1 MALPVYP
8 MSDKQEE
15 PEKGRPYRQLYMLT
29 TVGVQLAVSIVIGV
43 AFGLWLDGK
52 FGTKP
57 WLMLLFL
64 LFGVIAG
71 FRNVYRMAVKESNYQ

>member
-1 MALPVYP
+1 MNGQ
-8 MSDKQEE
+8 QE
-15 PEKGRPYRQLYMLT
+15 PPDGGRPYRQLYMLT
-29 TVGVQLAVSIVIGV
+29 TVGTQLVVSIVIGV
-43 AFGLWLDGK
+43 WFGLWLDGK

-71 FRNVYRMAVKESNYQ
+71 FRNVYRMAVRESKSE